1 MTTADGDP
9 MRPEFVGDGAAPR
22 AHAVSVDRAIKPA
35 LQPNP
40 LLGFLMQAAA
50 LGAFLGTLVA
60 YWRRRNDDEF
70 DAFPIVTRWSVVI
83 FLLGAGYA
91 VFEAIT

>member
-22 AHAVSVDRAIKPA
+22 AHAVSVDRAIKAA

-40 LLGFLMQAAA
+40 LQAAA